1 MARGRGTSAA
11 SRRKKKAKKVPY
23 ALVYIKSTF
32 NNTIVTFTDLDGNVL
47 CWSSG
52 GKIGYK
58 GTKKGTPYAAQR
70 AAQDAAQKAKE
81 IYGVEKC
88 AVFVKGPGPGRETAI
103 RAIQN
108 SGIDIVLLR
117 DVTPIPHNGCRAP
130 GRRRV

>member
-1 MARGRGTSAA
+1 MAEGKKTGS
-11 SRRKKKAKKVPY
+11 KKKKVKKVPY
-23 ALVYIKSTF
+23 AIAYIKSTF
-32 NNTIVTFTDLDGNVL
+32 NNTIVTFTDLEGNVL
-47 CWSSG
+47 YWSSG

-58 GTKKGTPYAAQR
+58 GTKKGTPYSAQKAALE
-70 AAQDAAQKAKE
+70 AAQKVKE

-88 AVFVKGPGPGRETAI
+88 AVFIKGPGPGRETAI

-108 SGIDIVLLR
+108 AGIQIVLLR

>member
-1 MARGRGTSAA
+1 MAEEKKTGSK
-11 SRRKKKAKKVPY
+11 KKKARKVPY
-23 ALVYIKSTF
+23 AIAHIKSTF
-32 NNTIVTFTDLDGNVL
+32 NNTIVTFTDLEGNVL
-47 CWSSG
+47 YWSSG

-58 GTKKGTPYAAQR
+58 GTKKGTPYAAQK
-70 AAQDAAQKAKE
+70 AAFEAAQKVKE

-103 RAIQN
+103 RAIQ
-108 SGIDIVLLR
+108 SAGIQIVLLR